1 MDYNWD
7 FASVFVYWN
16 VLAMG
21 LWGTVKLFI
30 ICSILGLGGGLVMGM
45 LRYSKT
51 RWISYPAMLYV
62 EVFRNTPV
70 LVQIIWFFFALPVVT
85 GIEVSPMMA
94 AVLGITLNTIA
105 FSAEVFRGG
114 IQSIER
120 EQWEAGKAIGMSYAQ
135 SMRRVILPQALKR
148 MLPPLTSRG
157 IEVFKMSTLASVVA
171 YPETLQQAKLIASYE
186 YNPIE
191 AYTVVALM
199 FFIVLLPLV
208 QLTYMLERRFGK
220 SDA

>member
-1 MDYNWD
+1 MEHTWN
-7 FASVFVYWN
+7 FASVFAYWD
-16 VLAMG
+16 VLAIG
-21 LWGTVKLFI
+21 LWGTLKLFTLT
-30 ICSILGLGGGLVMGM
+30 CALGLAGGLVMGM

-85 GIEVSPMMA
+85 GFEVSAFA
-94 AVLGITLNTIA
+94 AAALGITLNTIA

-120 EQWEAGKAIGMSYAQ
+120 EQWEAGKAIGMNYTQ
-135 SMRRVILPQALKR
+135 TMRRIILPQALKR

-186 YNPIE
+186 FNPIE
-191 AYTVVALM
+191 AYTVVALL
-199 FFIVLLPLV
+199 FFVVLLPMV

>member
-21 LWGTVKLFI
+21 LWATFKLFI
-30 ICSILGLGGGLVMGM
+30 ICSTLGLGGGLFMGM

-85 GIEVSPMMA
+85 GIEISPMMA

-191 AYTVVALM
+191 AYTIVALL

>member
-21 LWGTVKLFI
+21 LWATFKLFI
-30 ICSILGLGGGLVMGM
+30 ICSTLGLGGGLFMGM

>member
-1 MDYNWD
+1 MDY
-7 FASVFVYWN
+7 VWN
-16 VLAMG
+16 VASAFAYWKVLAVG
-21 LWGTVKLFI
+21 LKGTIQLFI
-30 ICSILGLGGGLVMGM
+30 ICSILGLGGGLIMGM
-45 LRYSKT
+45 LRYAKS

-70 LVQIIWFFFALPVVT
+70 LVQIIWFFFALPVIT
-85 GIEVSPMMA
+85 GIEVSPIMA
-94 AVLGITLNTIA
+94 AILGITLNTIA

-120 EQWEAGKAIGMSYAQ
+120 EQWDAGKAIGMSYVQ

-157 IEVFKMSTLASVVA
+157 IEVFKMTTLASVVA

-191 AYTVVALM
+191 TYTLVAVM
-199 FFIVLLPLV
+199 FFVVLFPLV
-208 QLTYMLERRFGK
+208 QLTYILERRFEK

>member
-21 LWGTVKLFI
+21 LWATFKLFI
-30 ICSILGLGGGLVMGM
+30 ICSTLGLGGGLFMGM

-62 EVFRNTPV
+62 EIFRNTPV

-85 GIEVSPMMA
+85 GIEISPMMA

>member
-21 LWGTVKLFI
+21 LWATFKLFI
-30 ICSILGLGGGLVMGM
+30 ICSTLGLGGGLFMGM

-148 MLPPLTSRG
+148 MLPPLTSSG

-171 YPETLQQAKLIASYE
+171 YPETL
-186 YNPIE
+186 
-191 AYTVVALM
+191 
-199 FFIVLLPLV
+199 
-208 QLTYMLERRFGK
+208 
-220 SDA
+220 

>member
-30 ICSILGLGGGLVMGM
+30 ICSSLGLGGGLFMGM
-45 LRYSKT
+45 LHYSKT

-157 IEVFKMSTLASVVA
+157 IEVFKMSTLASIVA
-171 YPETLQQAKLIASYE
+171 YPETLQKAKLIASYE

-220 SDA
+220 SGA

>member
-1 MDYNWD
+1 MDYVWN
-7 FASVFVYWN
+7 FASAFAYWK
-16 VLAMG
+16 VLAVG
-21 LWGTVKLFI
+21 LKGTIQLFI
-30 ICSILGLGGGLVMGM
+30 ICSILGLGGGLIMGM
-45 LRYSKT
+45 LRYAKS

-70 LVQIIWFFFALPVVT
+70 LVQIIWFFFALPVIT
-85 GIEVSPMMA
+85 GIEVSPIMA
-94 AVLGITLNTIA
+94 AILGITLNTIA

-120 EQWEAGKAIGMSYAQ
+120 EQWDAGKAIGMSYVQ

-157 IEVFKMSTLASVVA
+157 IEVFKMTTLASVVA

-191 AYTVVALM
+191 TYTVVALM
-199 FFIVLLPLV
+199 FFVVLFPLV
-208 QLTYMLERRFGK
+208 QLTYILERRFEK

>member
-1 MDYNWD
+1 MDHVWN
-7 FASVFVYWN
+7 FASVFAYWD
-16 VLAMG
+16 VLAIG
-21 LWGTVKLFI
+21 LLGTLKLFAL
-30 ICSILGLGGGLVMGM
+30 CTVLGLGGGLFVGM
-45 LRYSKT
+45 LRYSKS
-51 RWISYPAMLYV
+51 RWITYPAMVYV

-70 LVQIIWFFFALPVVT
+70 LVQIIWFFFAMPVLT
-85 GIEVSPMMA
+85 GIELSAFQA
-94 AVLGITLNTIA
+94 AVLGISLHTVA
-105 FSAEVFRGG
+105 FSAEVYRGG

-120 EQWEAGKAIGMSYAQ
+120 EQWEAGKALGMTYSQ
-135 SMRRVILPQALKR
+135 TMRRLILPQALKR

-186 YNPIE
+186 FNPIE
-191 AYTVVALM
+191 AYTVVALL
-199 FFIVLLPLV
+199 FFVVLLPLV

>member
-1 MDYNWD
+1 MDYNWN
-7 FASVFVYWN
+7 FASVFAYWN
-16 VLAMG
+16 VLAVG
-21 LWGTVKLFI
+21 LKGTIQLFI
-30 ICSILGLGGGLVMGM
+30 ICSILGLGGGLIMGM
-45 LRYSKT
+45 LRYAKS

-70 LVQIIWFFFALPVVT
+70 LVQIIWFFFALPVLT
-85 GIEVSPMMA
+85 GVEVSPVMA

-120 EQWEAGKAIGMSYAQ
+120 EQWDAGKAIGMSYVQ

-157 IEVFKMSTLASVVA
+157 IEVFKMTTLATVVA

-191 AYTVVALM
+191 TYTVVALM
-199 FFIVLLPLV
+199 FFVVLFPLV
-208 QLTYMLERRFGK
+208 QLTYILERRFAK

>member
-1 MDYNWD
+1 MDYVWN
-7 FASVFVYWN
+7 FASAFAYWK
-16 VLAMG
+16 VLAVG
-21 LWGTVKLFI
+21 LKGTIQLFI
-30 ICSILGLGGGLVMGM
+30 ICSILGLGGGLIMGM
-45 LRYSKT
+45 LRYAKS

-70 LVQIIWFFFALPVVT
+70 LVQIIWFFFALPVIT
-85 GIEVSPMMA
+85 GIEVSPIMA
-94 AVLGITLNTIA
+94 AILGITLNTIA

-120 EQWEAGKAIGMSYAQ
+120 EQWDAGKAIGMSYVQ

-157 IEVFKMSTLASVVA
+157 IEVFKMTTLASVVA

-191 AYTVVALM
+191 TYTLVAVM
-199 FFIVLLPLV
+199 FFVVLFPLV
-208 QLTYMLERRFGK
+208 QLTYILERRFDK

>member
-21 LWGTVKLFI
+21 LWATFKLFI
-30 ICSILGLGGGLVMGM
+30 ICSTLGLGGGLFMGM

-62 EVFRNTPV
+62 EIFRNTPV

-171 YPETLQQAKLIASYE
+171 YPETLQPAKLIASYE

>member
-1 MDYNWD
+1 MDYNWN
-7 FASVFVYWN
+7 FASVFAYWN
-16 VLAMG
+16 VLAVG
-21 LWGTVKLFI
+21 LKGTIQLFI
-30 ICSILGLGGGLVMGM
+30 ICSILGLGGGLIMGM
-45 LRYSKT
+45 LRYAKS

-70 LVQIIWFFFALPVVT
+70 LVQIIWFFFALPVLT
-85 GIEVSPMMA
+85 GVEVSPVMA
-94 AVLGITLNTIA
+94 AVLGITLHTIA

-120 EQWEAGKAIGMSYAQ
+120 EQWDAGKAIGMSYVQ

-157 IEVFKMSTLASVVA
+157 IEVFKMTTLATVVA

-191 AYTVVALM
+191 TYTVVALM
-199 FFIVLLPLV
+199 FFVVLFPLV
-208 QLTYMLERRFGK
+208 QLTYILERRFAK

>member
-21 LWGTVKLFI
+21 LWATFKLFI
-30 ICSILGLGGGLVMGM
+30 ICSTLGLGGGLFMGM

-62 EVFRNTPV
+62 EIFRNTPV

>member
-21 LWGTVKLFI
+21 LWATFKLFI
-30 ICSILGLGGGLVMGM
+30 ICSTLGLGGGLFMGM

-62 EVFRNTPV
+62 EIFRNTPV
-70 LVQIIWFFFALPVVT
+70 LVQIIWVFFALPVVT

>member
-1 MDYNWD
+1 MEYTWN
-7 FASVFVYWN
+7 FASVFIYWE
-16 VLAMG
+16 VLAVG
-21 LWGTVKLFI
+21 LLGTLKLFV
-30 ICSILGLGGGLVMGM
+30 ICSIFGLSGGLIMGM
-45 LRYSKT
+45 LRYSKS
-51 RWISYPAMLYV
+51 RWVSYPAMLYV

-85 GIEVSPMMA
+85 GVEVSPFMA

-120 EQWEAGKAIGMSYAQ
+120 EQWEAGKAIGMSYVQ
-135 SMRRVILPQALKR
+135 TMHRVILPQALKR

-186 YNPIE
+186 FNPIE
-191 AYTVVALM
+191 AYTVVALI
-199 FFIVLLPLV
+199 FFVVLLPLV

>member
-21 LWGTVKLFI
+21 LWGTVKLFF

-157 IEVFKMSTLASVVA
+157 IEVFKMSTLASIVA
-171 YPETLQQAKLIASYE
+171 YPETLQKAKLIASYE

-220 SDA
+220 SGA

>member
-7 FASVFVYWN
+7 FASVFAYWN
-16 VLAMG
+16 VLAVG
-21 LWGTVKLFI
+21 LKGTIVLFV
-30 ICSILGLGGGLVMGM
+30 ICSVLGLGGGLIMGM
-45 LRYSKT
+45 LRYSKS

-70 LVQIIWFFFALPVVT
+70 LVQIIWFFFALPVLT
-85 GIEVSPMMA
+85 GIEVSPMLA
-94 AVLGITLNTIA
+94 AILGITLNTIA

-157 IEVFKMSTLASVVA
+157 IEVFKMTTLATVVA

-191 AYTVVALM
+191 TYTVVALV
-199 FFIVLLPLV
+199 FFVVLFPLV

>member
-21 LWGTVKLFI
+21 LWATFKLFI
-30 ICSILGLGGGLVMGM
+30 ICSTLGLGGGLFMGM

-199 FFIVLLPLV
+199 FFIILLPLV

>member
-1 MDYNWD
+1 MDYVWN
-7 FASVFVYWN
+7 FASAFAYWK
-16 VLAMG
+16 VLAVG
-21 LWGTVKLFI
+21 LKGTIQLFI
-30 ICSILGLGGGLVMGM
+30 ICSILGLGGGLIMGM
-45 LRYSKT
+45 LRYAKS

-70 LVQIIWFFFALPVVT
+70 LVQIIWFFFALPVLT
-85 GIEVSPMMA
+85 GVEVSPVMA

-120 EQWEAGKAIGMSYAQ
+120 EQWDAGKAIGMSYVQ

-157 IEVFKMSTLASVVA
+157 IEVFKMTTLASVVA

-191 AYTVVALM
+191 TYTLVAVM
-199 FFIVLLPLV
+199 FFVVLFPLV
-208 QLTYMLERRFGK
+208 QLTYILERRFEK

>member
-1 MDYNWD
+1 MDHVWN
-7 FASVFVYWN
+7 FGSVFAYWD
-16 VLAMG
+16 VLAIG
-21 LWGTVKLFI
+21 LWGTVKLFVL
-30 ICSILGLGGGLVMGM
+30 CCALGLTGGLVMGM
-45 LRYSKT
+45 LRYSKS
-51 RWISYPAMLYV
+51 RWVSYPSMLYV

-85 GIEVSPMMA
+85 GVEVTPFVA
-94 AVLGITLNTIA
+94 AALGITLNTIA

-135 SMRRVILPQALKR
+135 TMRRVILPQALKR

-186 YNPIE
+186 FNPIE
-191 AYTVVALM
+191 AYTVVALV
-199 FFIVLLPLV
+199 FFFVLLPLV
-208 QLTYMLERRFGK
+208 QLTYMLERRFGR
-220 SDA
+220 SDG

>member
-1 MDYNWD
+1 MDYVWN
-7 FASVFVYWN
+7 FASAFAYWK
-16 VLAMG
+16 VLAVG
-21 LWGTVKLFI
+21 LKGTIQLFI
-30 ICSILGLGGGLVMGM
+30 ICSILGLGGGLIMGM
-45 LRYSKT
+45 LRYAKS

-70 LVQIIWFFFALPVVT
+70 LVQIIWFFFALPVIT
-85 GIEVSPMMA
+85 GIEVSPIMA
-94 AVLGITLNTIA
+94 AILGITLNTIA

-120 EQWEAGKAIGMSYAQ
+120 EQWDAGKAIGMSYVQ

-157 IEVFKMSTLASVVA
+157 IEVFKMTTLASVVA

-191 AYTVVALM
+191 TT
-199 FFIVLLPLV
+199 P
-208 QLTYMLERRFGK
+208 
-220 SDA
+220 

>member
-1 MDYNWD
+1 MEHTWN
-7 FASVFVYWN
+7 FASVFAYWE
-16 VLAMG
+16 VLAVG
-21 LWGTVKLFI
+21 LRGTLILFV
-30 ICSILGLGGGLVMGM
+30 ICTVLGLGGGLVMGM

-70 LVQIIWFFFALPVVT
+70 LVQIIWFFFALPVIS
-85 GIEVSPMMA
+85 GIEVSPFLA

-105 FSAEVFRGG
+105 FSAEVYRGG

-135 SMRRVILPQALKR
+135 TMRRVILPQALKR

-186 YNPIE
+186 FNPIE
-191 AYTVVALM
+191 AYTVVALI
-199 FFIVLLPLV
+199 FFVVLLPMV
-208 QLTYMLERRFGK
+208 QLTYVLERKFGK

>member
-45 LRYSKT
+45 MRYSKT

-191 AYTVVALM
+191 AYTIVALM

>member
-21 LWGTVKLFI
+21 LWATFKLFI
-30 ICSILGLGGGLVMGM
+30 ICSTLGLGGGLFMGM

-191 AYTVVALM
+191 AYAVVALM

>member
-21 LWGTVKLFI
+21 LWATFKLFI

-157 IEVFKMSTLASVVA
+157 IEVFKMSTLASIVA
-171 YPETLQQAKLIASYE
+171 YPETLQKAKLIASYE

>member
-21 LWGTVKLFI
+21 LWATFKLFI
-30 ICSILGLGGGLVMGM
+30 ICSTLGLGGGLFMGM

-191 AYTVVALM
+191 AYTVVALL

>member
-21 LWGTVKLFI
+21 LWATFKLFI
-30 ICSILGLGGGLVMGM
+30 ICSTLGLGGGLFMGM

-62 EVFRNTPV
+62 EIFRNTPV

-94 AVLGITLNTIA
+94 AKNRLQRPQHASKHIFAHHIA
-105 FSAEVFRGG
+105 RA
-114 IQSIER
+114 
-120 EQWEAGKAIGMSYAQ
+120 
-135 SMRRVILPQALKR
+135 KR
-148 MLPPLTSRG
+148 TPPT
-157 IEVFKMSTLASVVA
+157 
-171 YPETLQQAKLIASYE
+171 Q
-186 YNPIE
+186 
-191 AYTVVALM
+191 
-199 FFIVLLPLV
+199 
-208 QLTYMLERRFGK
+208 
-220 SDA
+220 

>member
-21 LWGTVKLFI
+21 LWATFKLFI
-30 ICSILGLGGGLVMGM
+30 ICSTLGLGGGLFMGM

-157 IEVFKMSTLASVVA
+157 IEVFKMSTLASIVA
-171 YPETLQQAKLIASYE
+171 YPETLQKAKLIASYE

-199 FFIVLLPLV
+199 FFIILLPLV

>member
-1 MDYNWD
+1 MQHNWN
-7 FASVFVYWN
+7 FSSVFAYWD
-16 VLAMG
+16 VLLIG
-21 LWGTVKLFI
+21 LSGTVTLFAI
-30 ICSILGLGGGLVMGM
+30 TCIAGLVGGLAIGM
-45 LRYSKT
+45 LRYSKN
-51 RWISYPAMLYV
+51 RWLSYPARLYV

-70 LVQIIWFFFALPVVT
+70 LVQIIWFFFAMPVVI
-85 GIEVSPMMA
+85 GVEISAFMA
-94 AVLGITLNTIA
+94 AFLGITLNTSA

-120 EQWEAGKAIGMSYAQ
+120 EQWEAGKAIGMNYGAT
-135 SMRRVILPQALKR
+135 MRRIILPQALKR

-191 AYTVVALM
+191 AYTIVALM
-199 FFIVLLPLV
+199 FFLVLLPMV
-208 QLTYMLERRFGK
+208 QLTYLLERRLGK
-220 SDA
+220 AD

>member
-1 MDYNWD
+1 MQHNWN
-7 FASVFVYWN
+7 FSSVFAYWD
-16 VLAMG
+16 VLLIG
-21 LWGTVKLFI
+21 LSGTVKLFAI
-30 ICSILGLGGGLVMGM
+30 SCIAGLIGGLVIGI
-45 LRYSKT
+45 LRYSKN
-51 RWISYPAMLYV
+51 RWMSYPARLYV

-70 LVQIIWFFFALPVVT
+70 LVQIIWFFFAMPVVI
-85 GIEVSPMMA
+85 GVEISAFMA
-94 AVLGITLNTIA
+94 AFLGITLNTAA

-120 EQWEAGKAIGMSYAQ
+120 EQWEAGKAIGMNYGTT
-135 SMRRVILPQALKR
+135 MRRIILPQALKR

-191 AYTVVALM
+191 AYTIVALM
-199 FFIVLLPLV
+199 FFLVLLPMV
-208 QLTYMLERRFGK
+208 QLTYLLERRFGK
-220 SDA
+220 AD

>member
-1 MDYNWD
+1 
-7 FASVFVYWN
+7 
-16 VLAMG
+16 
-21 LWGTVKLFI
+21 
-30 ICSILGLGGGLVMGM
+30 MGM
-45 LRYSKT
+45 LRYAKS

-70 LVQIIWFFFALPVVT
+70 LVQIIWFFFALPVLT
-85 GIEVSPMMA
+85 GVEVSPVMA

-120 EQWEAGKAIGMSYAQ
+120 EQWDAGKAIGMSYVQ

-157 IEVFKMSTLASVVA
+157 IEVFKMTTLATVVA

-191 AYTVVALM
+191 TYTVVALM
-199 FFIVLLPLV
+199 FFVVLFPLV
-208 QLTYMLERRFGK
+208 QLTYILERRFAK

>member
-7 FASVFVYWN
+7 FGSVFAYWN
-16 VLAMG
+16 VLVMG
-21 LWGTVKLFI
+21 LWGTVNLFT

-51 RWISYPAMLYV
+51 RWINYAAMLYV

-94 AVLGITLNTIA
+94 AILGITLNTIA
-105 FSAEVFRGG
+105 FSADVFRGG

-191 AYTVVALM
+191 AYTVVALL

-220 SDA
+220 GDA

>member
-1 MDYNWD
+1 MDYNWN
-7 FASVFVYWN
+7 FASVFAYWN
-16 VLAMG
+16 VLAVG
-21 LWGTVKLFI
+21 LKGTIQLFI
-30 ICSILGLGGGLVMGM
+30 ICSILGLGGGLIMGM
-45 LRYSKT
+45 LRYAKS

-70 LVQIIWFFFALPVVT
+70 LVQIIWFFFALPVLT
-85 GIEVSPMMA
+85 GVEVSPVMA

-120 EQWEAGKAIGMSYAQ
+120 EQWDAGKAIGMSYVQ

-157 IEVFKMSTLASVVA
+157 IEVFKMTTLATVVA

-191 AYTVVALM
+191 TYTVVALM
-199 FFIVLLPLV
+199 FFVVLFPLV
-208 QLTYMLERRFGK
+208 QLTYILERLFPK